1 MMSVVPC
8 SSDQKMTNERP
19 SPTIE
24 DYLGVIYTLDRN
36 GDRVISA
43 RLAQSLDVSAPTV
56 AATLKRMQR
65 DGWVILDDH
74 KEIQLTPTG
83 RSAAMNVIRRHML
96 TEWMLSRML
105 KLPLS
110 EIHREAHQIE
120 HTLSS
125 EVAERL
131 QAELED
137 PRFCP
142 HGNPL
147 PGFEDEAEN
156 WVPLSSLDPGDT
168 AIVRRI
174 QESLEEDYDIL
185 AFLESKGVVPGAQFK
200 VMELLPFNETV
211 MLSIDGNEVILG
223 LRLASDIYVSRLE

>member
-1 MMSVVPC
+1 
-8 SSDQKMTNERP
+8 MTDLRP

-36 GDRVISA
+36 GERVISA

-56 AATLKRMQR
+56 NATLKRMQR
-65 DGWVILDDH
+65 DGWVVVDGQ
-74 KEIQLTPTG
+74 KEIRLTPAG
-83 RSAAMNVIRRHML
+83 QGAAMNVIRRHML
-96 TEWMLSRML
+96 TEWMLARML

-120 HTLSS
+120 HSLSP

-147 PGFEDEAEN
+147 PGFEDEAEK
-156 WVPLSSLDPGDT
+156 WVALSSLSQGET
-168 AIVRRI
+168 AIIRRI
-174 QESLEEDYDIL
+174 QENLEEDYDIL
-185 AFLESKGVVPGAQFK
+185 SFLESKGVVPGAQFQ
-200 VMELLPFNETV
+200 VTEVLPFNETV
-211 MLSIDGNEVILG
+211 KLSIEGNDLILG
-223 LRLASDIYVSRLE
+223 LRLASDIYVSRME

>member
-1 MMSVVPC
+1 MA
-8 SSDQKMTNERP
+8 KMTDLKP

-24 DYLGVIYTLDRN
+24 DYLGAIYTLDRN
-36 GDRVISA
+36 GERVISA
-43 RLAQSLDVSAPTV
+43 RLAQSFDVSAPTV

-65 DGWVILDDH
+65 DGWVLVDEQKVIR
-74 KEIQLTPTG
+74 LTEVG

-105 KLPLS
+105 KLPLA

-120 HTLSS
+120 HTLSP

-147 PGFEDEAEN
+147 PGFEDEAQG
-156 WVPLSSLDPGDT
+156 WLPLSSLHQDER
-168 AIVRRI
+168 AVVRRI
-174 QESLEEDYDIL
+174 QENLEEDYDIL
-185 AFLESKGVVPGAQFK
+185 SFLESNGVVPGAAFQ
-200 VMELLPFNETV
+200 VIELLKFNETIR
-211 MLSIDGNEVILG
+211 LSLGGVDLILG
-223 LRLASDIYVSRLE
+223 LRLASDIFVSRLD

>member
-1 MMSVVPC
+1 
-8 SSDQKMTNERP
+8 MTDLRP

-36 GDRVISA
+36 GERVISA

-56 AATLKRMQR
+56 NATLKRMQR
-65 DGWVILDDH
+65 DGWVVVDGQ
-74 KEIQLTPTG
+74 KEIQLTPAG
-83 RSAAMNVIRRHML
+83 QGAAMNVIRRHML
-96 TEWMLSRML
+96 TEWMLARML

-120 HTLSS
+120 HSLSP

-147 PGFEDEAEN
+147 PGFEDEAEK
-156 WVPLSSLDPGDT
+156 WVALSSLSQGET
-168 AIVRRI
+168 AIIRRI
-174 QESLEEDYDIL
+174 QENLEEDYDIL
-185 AFLESKGVVPGAQFK
+185 SFLESKGVVPGAQFR
-200 VMELLPFNETV
+200 VTEVLPFNETV
-211 MLSIDGNEVILG
+211 KLSIEGNDLILG
-223 LRLASDIYVSRLE
+223 LRLASDIYVSRME

>member
-1 MMSVVPC
+1 MMT
-8 SSDQKMTNERP
+8 DQRP

-36 GDRVISA
+36 GERVISA

-56 AATLKRMQR
+56 TATLKRMQR
-65 DGWVILDDH
+65 DGWVIMDEH
-74 KEIQLTPTG
+74 KEIRLTPSG

-120 HTLSS
+120 HTLSP

-147 PGFEDEAEN
+147 PGFEDETEG
-156 WVPLSSLDPGDT
+156 WVALSSLSPGDS
-168 AIVRRI
+168 AIIRRI
-174 QESLEEDYDIL
+174 QESLEDDYDVL
-185 AFLESKGVVPGAQFK
+185 AFLESKGVVPGAEIS
-200 VMELLPFNETV
+200 VIELLPFNETV
-211 MLSIDGNEVILG
+211 MLSVNGNDVILG
-223 LRLASDIYVSRLE
+223 LRLASDIYVAQLG

>member
-1 MMSVVPC
+1 
-8 SSDQKMTNERP
+8 MTDLRP

-36 GDRVISA
+36 GERVISA

-56 AATLKRMQR
+56 NATLKRMQR
-65 DGWVILDDH
+65 DGWVVVDGQ
-74 KEIQLTPTG
+74 KEIQLTPAG
-83 RSAAMNVIRRHML
+83 QGAAMNVIRRHML
-96 TEWMLSRML
+96 TEWMLARML

-120 HTLSS
+120 HSLSP

-147 PGFEDEAEN
+147 PGFEDEAEK
-156 WVPLSSLDPGDT
+156 WVALSSLSQGET
-168 AIVRRI
+168 AIIRRI
-174 QESLEEDYDIL
+174 QENLEEDYDIL
-185 AFLESKGVVPGAQFK
+185 SFLESKGVVPGAQFQ
-200 VMELLPFNETV
+200 VTEVLPFNETV
-211 MLSIDGNEVILG
+211 KLSIEGNDLILG
-223 LRLASDIYVSRLE
+223 LRLASDIYVSRME

>member
-1 MMSVVPC
+1 MSVNP
-8 SSDQKMTNERP
+8 DPIGNKMTDLRP

-36 GDRVISA
+36 GERVISA

-56 AATLKRMQR
+56 TATLKRMQR
-65 DGWVILDDH
+65 DGWVVVNGQ
-74 KEIQLTPTG
+74 KEIQLTPAG

-96 TEWMLSRML
+96 TEWMLARML

-110 EIHREAHQIE
+110 EIHREAHHIE
-120 HTLSS
+120 HSLSP

-147 PGFEDEAEN
+147 PGFEEEAED
-156 WVPLSSLDPGDT
+156 WVALSSLSQGEA

-174 QESLEEDYDIL
+174 QENLEEDYAIL
-185 AFLESKGVVPGAQFK
+185 TFLESKGVVPGAQFQ
-200 VMELLPFNETV
+200 VTEVLPFNETV
-211 MLSIDGNEVILG
+211 KLSIEGKDLILG
-223 LRLASDIYVSRLE
+223 LRLASDIFVSRVA